1 MATAYEEKEY
11 ELNGVNYLV
20 EVEVY
25 GRMVDESFDHEFG
38 THDPGFS
45 VEIESV
51 EIMTVYDL
59 EGNVITSRKI
69 IGQLENVVDADDFD
83 DVEFDFSE

>member
-11 ELNGVNYLV
+11 NLNGDNYLV
-20 EVEVY
+20 EVEIY
-25 GRMVDESFDHEFG
+25 ASMVDESFDHEFG
-38 THDPGFS
+38 THDPGYS
-45 VEIESV
+45 IDIEGV

-69 IGQLENVVDADDFD
+69 IQQLENLVDADDFE